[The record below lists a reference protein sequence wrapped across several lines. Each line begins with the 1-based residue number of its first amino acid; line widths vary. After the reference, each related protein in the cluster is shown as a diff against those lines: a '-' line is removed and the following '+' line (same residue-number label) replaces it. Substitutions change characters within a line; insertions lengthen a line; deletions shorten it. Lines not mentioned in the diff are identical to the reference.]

1 MKLHTIYRG
10 TMTKMNIDCSSETM
24 EDRKIWNNAFRIE
37 TKQNKMLVPNSISSK
52 NILKAK

>member
-24 EDRKIWNNAFRIE
+24 EERKIWNNAFRIK
-37 TKQNKMLVPNSISSK
+37 TKQKHTQPDDSQTLEK
-52 NILKAK
+52 QRQ